1 MTHGQQGTQPGL
13 DPIVFD
19 IFWTRLTAM
28 LNEQATAIQR
38 SAFSPLVREA
48 GDCSVGVFAVDGK
61 MVAQAV
67 TGTPGHVFALPACV
81 KFLIREIPLD
91 QWRDG
96 DVVITNDPYENCG
109 HQYDVTVATPIIR
122 NAQLIGIYA
131 STAHVLDIGGRPLS
145 AAANDVYEEGLIIPP
160 SFLRRGGKP
169 DEVLER
175 LIRANVRT
183 PNEVMGDIYAL
194 VGVNEIG
201 RRQFIDYMDELAI
214 ESLAPMGAEMMVRA
228 ERALR
233 EAIRALPDGQYTGQ
247 VHADGF
253 DDEQIVIRVRLTVAG
268 DDLEVDFTGSSAASR
283 HGVNVVYNYT
293 HAYATY
299 ALKCALAP
307 EVPNNEGSLAPINV
321 VAPPGSLLHAL
332 RPVPIGMRQVIGHL
346 IPGAVFAA
354 LAKAAPGRVM
364 AEGAGAVWHTT
375 IKGQQDG
382 RRFISTFLSAGGM
395 GARPHKDGLSC
406 AAFPTG
412 TRAVPVEILES
423 TAPLLIHRKEFIED
437 SAGDGQYRG
446 GFGQRMAIG
455 LRDGASGELIVSAE
469 HTVHAPQGLNG
480 GAEGRRGTVT
490 RNGAPVSPKVTH
502 DLSGG
507 AVVTIELP
515 GGAGYGYPGLR
526 DAAAHENDRRA
537 GLTH

>member
-1 MTHGQQGTQPGL
+1 MNAPYTPVSRV
-13 DPIVFD
+13 DPIAFD
-19 IFWTRLTAM
+19 IFWTRLTSM

-48 GDCSVGVFAVDGK
+48 GDCSVGVFAIDGK

-81 KFLIREIPLD
+81 KFLLREIPLEV
-91 QWRDG
+91 WRDG

-109 HQYDVTVATPIIR
+109 HQYDITVATPIIR
-122 NAQLIGIYA
+122 RGQMIGIYA

-160 SFLRRGGKP
+160 SFLKRNGCA

-201 RRQFIDYMDELAI
+201 RQQFVDYMDELGI
-214 ESLAPMGAEMMVRA
+214 ESLAPTGAEMMVRA
-228 ERALR
+228 EHALR
-233 EAIRALPDGQYTGQ
+233 DSISALPDGEY
-247 VHADGF
+247 VSEIHADGF
-253 DDEQIVIRVRLTVAG
+253 DDEEIVIRVCLRVAG
-268 DDLEVDFTGSSAASR
+268 DALEVDFTGSSDASR
-283 HGVNVVYNYT
+283 HGINVVYNYT
-293 HAYATY
+293 HAYAVY

-307 EVPNNEGSLAPINV
+307 DVPNNEGSLAPITV
-321 VAPPGSLLHAL
+321 VAPPGSLLNAL

-346 IPGAVFAA
+346 IPGAVYLA
-354 LAKAAPGRVM
+354 LAQAAPGRVM

-375 IKGQQDG
+375 VKGQQDG

-395 GARPHKDGLSC
+395 GARPTKDGLSC
-406 AAFPTG
+406 VAFPTG

-423 TAPLLIHRKEFIED
+423 TAPLLIHRKEFVED
-437 SAGDGQYRG
+437 SAGEGQFRG
-446 GFGQRMAIG
+446 GFGQRIAIG
-455 LRDGASGELIVSAE
+455 LRDGVTGEITISAE
-469 HTVHAPQGLNG
+469 HTVHAPQGMQG
-480 GAEGRRGTVT
+480 GDHGSRGTVAL
-490 RNGAPVSPKVTH
+490 NGAVVKPKVTH

-507 AVVTIELP
+507 AVITIELP
-515 GGAGYGYPGLR
+515 GGGGFGAASRR
-526 DAAAHENDRRA
+526 DADAYQADRRA
-537 GLTH
+537 GLVN